1 MISHGEIIFLQDGC
15 KEFFFRDF
23 KDCSFEII
31 HVIFS
36 NKSNFP
42 TGFKN
47 SIGV

>member
-15 KEFFFRDF
+15 KEFCLGIL
-23 KDCSFEII
+23 KIV